1 MARRKRISYPRF
13 VGIRFRER
21 VDELGSTAAAR
32 GVAVSPSTIR
42 RWYRQRK
49 NFTDDQIESAKRILP
64 DFTLRDRLAREVAQ
78 LGLVRA
84 ASLGNVPVSTLGGW
98 VRRPSVPLVSMDYAE
113 RVLKDIRAN
122 KRGYTDRD
130 LVRISVWACAAG
142 TESISDDILTPDKIN
157 SIITFVFSGTGR
169 RPSVV
174 AKTKIELLADKFYR
188 YVGARLEDTQA
199 EKLQNAADRVFEP
212 HKSEFGGVEQ
222 IERYSLVW
230 AQELNA
236 AIDANE
242 ILVDTLAPFD
252 RPGAK
257 VIVSER
263 KAFVSDFGMAWD
275 QAFVYMDRLSGKPFG
290 IFYEKQDDGYTR
302 THIFERES

>member
-32 GVAVSPSTIR
+32 GVDVSPSTIR

-64 DFTLRDRLAREVAQ
+64 DFKLRDALAREVAQ

-84 ASLGNVPVSTLGGW
+84 ASLGYVPVSTLGGW
-98 VRRPSVPLVSMDYAE
+98 VRRPSIPLVSMDYAE
-113 RVLKDIRAN
+113 RVLDDIRAN
-122 KRGYTDRD
+122 KRGYTDQD

-142 TESISDDILTPDKIN
+142 VESISDDILTPDKIH
-157 SIITFVFSGTGR
+157 SIITYIFSGTGR
-169 RPSVV
+169 RPSVI
-174 AKTKIELLADKFYR
+174 AKTKIESLADKFYR
-188 YVGARLEDTQA
+188 YVGARLEDNQA

-212 HKSEFGGVEQ
+212 HKKEFGGVEQ

-242 ILVDTLAPFD
+242 ITVITHDPFQQ
-252 RPGAK
+252 PNAK
-257 VIVSER
+257 DILSER
-263 KAFVSDFGMAWD
+263 RAHVSDFGMAWD
-275 QAFVYMDRLSGKPFG
+275 MAFIYMDRLGQMYFG

-302 THIFERES
+302 THIYERES